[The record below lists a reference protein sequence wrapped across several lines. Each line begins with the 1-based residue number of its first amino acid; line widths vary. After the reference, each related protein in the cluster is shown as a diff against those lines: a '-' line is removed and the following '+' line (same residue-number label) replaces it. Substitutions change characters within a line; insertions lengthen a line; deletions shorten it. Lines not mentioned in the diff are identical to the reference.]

1 MNDRLIALKLFTRA
15 ARLGSFSGAGRELG
29 VSQPSASRLIAT
41 LETEIGAALFTR
53 TTRAV
58 NLTEAGATYLARVE
72 PILAAL
78 DEADHEARGTGELRG
93 TLRIGVSSSF
103 AIREVIPR
111 LQRFIRDHKALRV
124 ELVMSDQYQDLV
136 IEGLDVALRFGT
148 LADSSAVAR
157 KIFESPRILAASP
170 AYVAEHGAPTAPA
183 DLAHHTVIM
192 GPAESPVL
200 SLRRNGRVA
209 SVRVGGRVAISQH
222 EGALA
227 GAAAG
232 LGIARLTG
240 SCRENL
246 VNGQLVPVLP
256 DWDIGSMEV
265 HAVYASGKTAKP
277 AARAFTDFLI
287 GQFRDAR

>member
-1 MNDRLIALKLFTRA
+1 MNDRLTALKLFARA

-29 VSQPSASRLIAT
+29 LSQPSASRLIAT
-41 LETEIGAALFTR
+41 LEAEIGSALFTR

-58 NLTEAGATYLARVE
+58 NLTEAGATYLSRIE
-72 PILAAL
+72 PILAGL

-93 TLRIGVSSSF
+93 TLRIGLSSSF

-111 LQRFIRDHKALRV
+111 LPRFVQDHKALRV
-124 ELVMSDQYQDLV
+124 ELLMSDHHQDLV
-136 IEGLDVALRFGT
+136 IEGLDVALRFGA
-148 LADSSAVAR
+148 LVDSSAAAR
-157 KIFESPRILAASP
+157 KIFESTRILAASP

-192 GPAESPVL
+192 SPTDPSAL
-200 SLRRNGRVA
+200 SLRKNGRVV

-232 LGIARLTG
+232 LGIVRLTG
-240 SCRENL
+240 SCRDM
-246 VNGQLVPVLP
+246 VVDGRLVPVLP
-256 DWDIGSMEV
+256 DWDVGSMEL
-265 HAVYASGKTAKP
+265 HAVYANGKTIKP
-277 AARAFTDFLI
+277 AARTFTDFLV
-287 GQFRDAR
+287 GEFRAGR